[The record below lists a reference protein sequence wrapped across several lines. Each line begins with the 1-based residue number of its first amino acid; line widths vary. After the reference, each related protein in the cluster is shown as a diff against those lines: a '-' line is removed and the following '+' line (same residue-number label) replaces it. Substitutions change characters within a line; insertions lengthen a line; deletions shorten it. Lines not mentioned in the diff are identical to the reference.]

1 MIMFTSISPVYLF
14 FAGDLL
20 YESVEFKL
28 RNLLVVF
35 TTLASHFSLFKCSSL
50 LCSGELKQLELV
62 LCLCNFTYTLHTEK
76 NGIKQFFV
84 LVFTRFFLYTK
95 ISFKTRDTFRSIS
108 S

>member
-1 MIMFTSISPVYLF
+1 MPVQFDDNMFTSISPVYLF

-76 NGIKQFFV
+76 KRDCCVSFDQIFPPHKNFV
-84 LVFTRFFLYTK
+84 
-95 ISFKTRDTFRSIS
+95 
-108 S
+108 